1 MNWTNIKRWAKD
13 HGYTSLRDKT
23 TDPNNPND
31 YDYYWAKSD
40 NPSVTGVAISVSSLA
55 KDIYNHLT
63 DDKHIE
69 HQLTYKKEI
78 KNDKIQDNYGI
89 R

>member
-13 HGYTSLRDKT
+13 HGYTSLREKT

-31 YDYYWAKSD
+31 YDYYWGKQD
-40 NPSVTGVAISVSSLA
+40 DPSATGVAISVSKLA
-55 KDIYNHLT
+55 KDIYNHMT
-63 DDKHIE
+63 DYKHIE
-69 HQLTYKKEI
+69 HQLTYEKEI
-78 KNDKIQDNYGI
+78 NYDQQEYGL